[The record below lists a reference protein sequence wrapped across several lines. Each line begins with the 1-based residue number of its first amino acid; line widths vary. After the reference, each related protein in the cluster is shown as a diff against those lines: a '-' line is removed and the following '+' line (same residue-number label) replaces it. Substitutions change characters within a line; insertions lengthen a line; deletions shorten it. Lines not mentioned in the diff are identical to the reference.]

1 MMRTIILTLALVTMF
16 AASWPSRA
24 EDMSGE
30 SLKSLLAN
38 GLTMMLGGPGEGYE
52 GTIRLEADGTGVGS
66 AVLDNGKKLD
76 ITGTWTIEDDQFCR
90 QWKFNKFKK
99 KCETWREIGENKVE
113 VLIDGKKIGVN
124 SW

>member
-1 MMRTIILTLALVTMF
+1 MRTIILTITLVIIS
-16 AASWPSRA
+16 ASWPLRA

-30 SLKSLLAN
+30 KLKLLLAN
-38 GLTMMLGGPGEGYE
+38 GLTLMLGGPGEGYK
-52 GTIRLEADGTGVGS
+52 GTVRLEADGTGAGS

-76 ITGTWTIEDDQFCR
+76 ITGTWTIEDNRFCR
-90 QWKFNKFKK
+90 KWKFNNFKK
-99 KCETWREIGENKVE
+99 ECETWRKVDENKVE

>member
-1 MMRTIILTLALVTMF
+1 MMRTIILTIALVIIS
-16 AASWPSRA
+16 ASWPLRA

-38 GLTMMLGGPGEGYE
+38 GLTLMLGGPGEGYE
-52 GTIRLEADGTGVGS
+52 GTVRLEADGTGVGS

-90 QWKFNKFKK
+90 KWKFNNFKK
-99 KCETWREIGENKVE
+99 KCETWRIIDENKVE
-113 VLIDGKKIGVN
+113 VLIDGKKAGVN

>member
-1 MMRTIILTLALVTMF
+1 MMRTIILSLALVTMIVT
-16 AASWPSRA
+16 SWPLRA

-38 GLTMMLGGPGEGYE
+38 GLTLMLGGPGEGYE
-52 GTIRLEADGTGVGS
+52 GTLRLKADGTGVGS

-76 ITGTWTIEDDQFCR
+76 ITGTWTIENNQFCR
-90 QWKFNKFKK
+90 QWKFNNFKK
-99 KCETWREIGENKVE
+99 KCETWRKIGENIVE